1 MVMARRP
8 HRHLHHHTWPQ
19 RLIFGFNFVVALG
32 MLVGGGA
39 LVYANQRVTDRKV
52 VSIAPTGEQSSGS
65 GALSDDA
72 LDDIPEGDLSSK
84 NFLITGRDNNECV
97 DSNSR
102 YGKTVEGRTGYA
114 GLTDTIMIIRV
125 NPAENKAAVLSFPRD
140 LYVKIAKSDSK
151 NRINTAF
158 RPNEPQRLVD
168 TIMTNFGIGV
178 DHYIAVDFCA
188 FKTIVNA
195 VGGVRIPFAY
205 PARDK
210 NTVFEV
216 KKPGCAELDGDAALA
231 YVRSRHYAYFDPDK
245 NKWISDPSG
254 DWGRIARQQ
263 DFLRRVLRAALDKG
277 VTNPAVANDLLG
289 AALDNVVTD
298 DNLSPLNM
306 LQLARAMREVS
317 EDDVRTY
324 TVDGVM
330 KRIAGQSVIEPTI
343 NNDTMKAILGIFRGE
358 TTIGEGNKQLG
369 QIDAAV
375 GSSRGVRAADVTTTT
390 VAPESVN
397 QTLSQQRF
405 SVTPPDDPTCR

>member
-1 MVMARRP
+1 MARHPYR
-8 HRHLHHHTWPQ
+8 HTWPQ
-19 RLIFGFNFVVALG
+19 RLIFGFNIVVAVGL
-32 MLVGGGA
+32 LIGGGA

-52 VSIAPTGEQSSGS
+52 VTIQPSSAAS
-65 GALSDDA
+65 ADGAVSSDE
-72 LDDIPEGDLSSK
+72 LDNIPEGDLSTK

-97 DSNSR
+97 DSDSK

-125 NPAENKAAVLSFPRD
+125 NPKDNQAAVLSFPRD
-140 LYVKIAKSDSK
+140 LYVRIAKSDSR

-168 TIMTNFGIGV
+168 TIMTNFGVSV

-195 VGGVRIPFAY
+195 VGGVSIPFAY
-205 PARDK
+205 AARDK
-210 NTVFEV
+210 NTMFQV
-216 KKPGCAELDGDAALA
+216 KQPGCAKLDGDAALA
-231 YVRSRHYAYFDPDK
+231 YVRSRHYAYFDPKK
-245 NKWISDPSG
+245 NKWVGDPSG

-277 VTNPAVANDLLG
+277 VTNPSVANELLG

-306 LQLARAMREVS
+306 LQLARAMRNVS
-317 EDDVRTY
+317 EKDVRTY

-330 KRIAGQSVIEPTI
+330 KRIGGQSVIEPTI
-343 NNDTMKAILGIFRGE
+343 NNETMKAILGIFRGD
-358 TTIGEGNKQLG
+358 TSISEGNKQIG
-369 QIDAAV
+369 QVDAAV
-375 GSSRGVRAADVTTTT
+375 GSGRGVRSADVTTTT
-390 VAPESVN
+390 TVPGSVN

>member
-1 MVMARRP
+1 FR
-8 HRHLHHHTWPQ
+8 HTWPQ
-19 RLIFGFNFVVALG
+19 RLIFGFNIVVALAL
-32 MLVGGGA
+32 LVGGGA

-52 VSIAPTGEQSSGS
+52 VSISGS
-65 GALSDDA
+65 NTPKAADGAVSADELEN
-72 LDDIPEGDLSSK
+72 IPEGDLSAK

-97 DSNSR
+97 DSNSK
-102 YGKTVEGRTGYA
+102 YGKTVEGRSGYA

-125 NPAENKAAVLSFPRD
+125 DPSENKAAVLSFPRD

-168 TIMTNFGIGV
+168 TIMTNFGVGV

-195 VGGVRIPFAY
+195 VGGVRIPFAFA
-205 PARDK
+205 ARDK

-216 KKPGCAELDGDAALA
+216 KQPGCAELDGDAALA
-231 YVRSRHYAYFDPDK
+231 YVRSRHYAYFDPKK
-245 NKWISDPSG
+245 NKWIGDPSG

-277 VTNPAVANDLLG
+277 VTNPAVANQLLG

-306 LQLARAMREVS
+306 LQLARAMRNVS
-317 EDDVRTY
+317 EKDVRTY
-324 TVDGVM
+324 TVNGAM
-330 KRIAGQSVIEPTI
+330 KQIGGQSVIEPTI
-343 NNDTMKAILGIFRGE
+343 NNDTMKAILAIFRGE

-375 GSSRGVRAADVTTTT
+375 GSSRGVRSAQTTTTTT
-390 VAPESVN
+390 VPEVVN

-405 SVTPPDDPTCR
+405 SVTPPNDPTCR

>member
-1 MVMARRP
+1 MARHP
-8 HRHLHHHTWPQ
+8 HRHTWPQ
-19 RLIFGFNFVVALG
+19 RLIFGFNIVVAVGLV
-32 MLVGGGA
+32 VGGGA

-52 VSIAPTGEQSSGS
+52 VSIKPTGEQAAGN
-65 GALSDDA
+65 GAVSADD
-72 LDDIPEGDLSSK
+72 LENIPEGDLSSK

-97 DSNSR
+97 DSESK

-195 VGGVRIPFAY
+195 VGGVRIPFAFA
-205 PARDK
+205 ARDK
-210 NTVFEV
+210 NTLFEV
-216 KKPGCAELDGDAALA
+216 TEPGCAELNGDAALA
-231 YVRSRHYAYFDPDK
+231 YVRSRHYSYFDPKK
-245 NKWISDPSG
+245 NKWIGDPSG

-277 VTNPAVANDLLG
+277 VTNPAVANQLLG

-306 LQLARAMREVS
+306 LQLARAMRNVS
-317 EDDVRTY
+317 EKDVRTY
-324 TVDGVM
+324 TVDGAM

-343 NNDTMKAILGIFRGE
+343 NNDAMKAILGIFRGE
-358 TTIGEGNKQLG
+358 TTIGEGNEQLG
-369 QIDAAV
+369 LIDAAV
-375 GSSRGVRAADVTTTT
+375 GSTRGIRAADVTTTT

-405 SVTPPDDPTCR
+405 SVTPPDDPSCR

>member
-1 MVMARRP
+1 MARRP
-8 HRHLHHHTWPQ
+8 QRHLRHHTWPQ
-19 RLIFGFNFVVALG
+19 RLIFGFNIVVAVGL
-32 MLVGGGA
+32 LIGGGA

-52 VSIAPTGEQSSGS
+52 VSIKPTGEQVGTN
-65 GALSDDA
+65 GAVSADE
-72 LDDIPEGDLSSK
+72 LDDIPVGDLSSK

-97 DSNSR
+97 DSDSQ

-205 PARDK
+205 AARDK
-210 NTVFEV
+210 NTLFQV
-216 KKPGCAELDGDAALA
+216 KQPGCAELDGDAALA
-231 YVRSRHYAYFDPDK
+231 YVRSRHYAYFDTKK
-245 NKWISDPSG
+245 NKWIGDPSG

-277 VTNPAVANDLLG
+277 VTNPAVANELLG

-306 LQLARAMREVS
+306 LQLARAMRNVS
-317 EDDVRTY
+317 EKDVRTY
-324 TVDGVM
+324 TINGAM
-330 KRIAGQSVIEPTI
+330 KRIAGQSVIEPSI
-343 NNDTMKAILGIFRGE
+343 NNDEMKAILGIFRGE

-390 VAPESVN
+390 VAPENVN

>member
-1 MVMARRP
+1 MASQRFR
-8 HRHLHHHTWPQ
+8 HTWPQ
-19 RLIFGFNFVVALG
+19 RLIFGFNIVVAVAL
-32 MLVGGGA
+32 LVGGGA

-52 VSIAPTGEQSSGS
+52 VSISGTNS
-65 GALSDDA
+65 QKVADGAVSADELEN
-72 LDDIPEGDLSSK
+72 IPEGDLSAK

-97 DSNSR
+97 DSNSK
-102 YGKTVEGRTGYA
+102 YGKTVEGRSGYA

-125 NPAENKAAVLSFPRD
+125 DPAENKAAVLSFPRD
-140 LYVKIAKSDSK
+140 LYVRIAKSDSK

-168 TIMTNFGIGV
+168 TIMTNFGVGV

-195 VGGVRIPFAY
+195 VGGVRIPFAFA
-205 PARDK
+205 ARDK

-216 KKPGCAELDGDAALA
+216 KQPGCAELDGDAALA
-231 YVRSRHYAYFDPDK
+231 YVRSRHYAYFDPKK

-277 VTNPAVANDLLG
+277 VTNPAVANQLLG

-306 LQLARAMREVS
+306 LQLARAMRNVS
-317 EDDVRTY
+317 EKDVRTY
-324 TVDGVM
+324 TVNGAM
-330 KRIAGQSVIEPTI
+330 KQIGGQSVIEPTI
-343 NNDTMKAILGIFRGE
+343 NNDTMKAILSIFRGE

-375 GSSRGVRAADVTTTT
+375 GSTRGVRSANTSTTTT
-390 VAPESVN
+390 VPEVVN

-405 SVTPPDDPTCR
+405 SVTPPNDPTCR

>member
-1 MVMARRP
+1 MASQRFR
-8 HRHLHHHTWPQ
+8 HTWPQ
-19 RLIFGFNFVVALG
+19 RLIFGFNIVVALAL
-32 MLVGGGA
+32 LVGGGA

-52 VSIAPTGEQSSGS
+52 VTISGS
-65 GALSDDA
+65 NTPKAADGAVSADELEN
-72 LDDIPEGDLSSK
+72 IPEGDLSAK

-97 DSNSR
+97 DSNSK
-102 YGKTVEGRTGYA
+102 YGKTVEGRSGYA

-125 NPAENKAAVLSFPRD
+125 DPSENKAAVLSFPRD

-168 TIMTNFGIGV
+168 TIMTNFGVGV

-195 VGGVRIPFAY
+195 VGGVRIPFAFA
-205 PARDK
+205 ARDK

-216 KKPGCAELDGDAALA
+216 KQPGCAELDGDAALA
-231 YVRSRHYAYFDPDK
+231 YVRSRHYAYFDPKK
-245 NKWISDPSG
+245 NKWIGDPSG

-277 VTNPAVANDLLG
+277 VTNPAVANQLLG

-306 LQLARAMREVS
+306 LQLARAMRNVS
-317 EDDVRTY
+317 EKDVRTY
-324 TVDGVM
+324 TVNGAM
-330 KRIAGQSVIEPTI
+330 KQIGGQSVIEPTI
-343 NNDTMKAILGIFRGE
+343 NNDTMKAILAIFRGE

-375 GSSRGVRAADVTTTT
+375 GSSRGVRSAQTTTTTT
-390 VAPESVN
+390 VPEVVN

-405 SVTPPDDPTCR
+405 SVTPPNDPTCR

>member
-1 MVMARRP
+1 MASQRFR
-8 HRHLHHHTWPQ
+8 HTWPQ
-19 RLIFGFNFVVALG
+19 RLIFGFNIVVAVAL
-32 MLVGGGA
+32 LVGGGA

-52 VSIAPTGEQSSGS
+52 VSISGTNS
-65 GALSDDA
+65 QKVSDGAVSADELEN
-72 LDDIPEGDLSSK
+72 IPEGDLSAK

-97 DSNSR
+97 DSNSK
-102 YGKTVEGRTGYA
+102 YGKTVEGRSGYA

-125 NPAENKAAVLSFPRD
+125 DPAENKAAVLSFPRD
-140 LYVKIAKSDSK
+140 LYVRIAKSDSK

-168 TIMTNFGIGV
+168 TIMTNFGVGV

-195 VGGVRIPFAY
+195 VGGVRIPFAFA
-205 PARDK
+205 ARDK

-216 KKPGCAELDGDAALA
+216 KQPGCTELDGDAALA
-231 YVRSRHYAYFDPDK
+231 YVRSRHYAYFDPKK

-277 VTNPAVANDLLG
+277 VTNPAVANQLLG

-306 LQLARAMREVS
+306 LQLARAMRNVS
-317 EDDVRTY
+317 EKDVRTY
-324 TVDGVM
+324 TVNGAM
-330 KRIAGQSVIEPTI
+330 KQIGGQSVIEPTI
-343 NNDTMKAILGIFRGE
+343 NNDTMKAILSIFRGE

-375 GSSRGVRAADVTTTT
+375 GSTRGVRSANTSTTTT
-390 VAPESVN
+390 VPEVVN

-405 SVTPPDDPTCR
+405 SVTPPNDPTCR

>member
-1 MVMARRP
+1 MAR
-8 HRHLHHHTWPQ
+8 HHFRHTWPQ
-19 RLIFGFNFVVALG
+19 RLIFGFNFVVAFGL
-32 MLVGGGA
+32 LVGGAA

-52 VSIAPTGEQSSGS
+52 VTITPSGK
-65 GALSDDA
+65 GADDGA
-72 LDDIPEGDLSSK
+72 VSADQLDNIPEGDLSSK

-97 DSNSR
+97 DSDSK

-125 NPAENKAAVLSFPRD
+125 SPKENQAAVLSFPRD
-140 LYVKIAKSDSK
+140 LYVRIAKSDSR

-168 TIMTNFGIGV
+168 TIMTNFGVPV

-195 VGGVRIPFAY
+195 IGGVRIPFAY
-205 PARDK
+205 AARDK
-210 NTVFEV
+210 NTLFQV
-216 KKPGCAELDGDAALA
+216 KEPGCAKLNGDAALA
-231 YVRSRHYAYFDPDK
+231 YVRSRHYAYFDPKK
-245 NKWISDPSG
+245 NKWIGDPSG

-263 DFLRRVLRAALDKG
+263 DFLRRVLRSALDKG
-277 VTNPAVANDLLG
+277 VTNPAIANDLLG

-306 LQLARAMREVS
+306 LQLARAMRNVS
-317 EDDVRTY
+317 EKDVRTY

-330 KRIAGQSVIEPTI
+330 KRIGGQSVIEPTI

-358 TTIGEGNKQLG
+358 TSISEGNSQIG
-369 QIDAAV
+369 QVDAAV
-375 GSSRGVRAADVTTTT
+375 GSSRGIRSSNPTTTT
-390 VAPESVN
+390 LPDSVN
-397 QTLSQQRF
+397 QTLAQQRF
-405 SVTPPDDPTCR
+405 SVTPPNDPTCR

>member
-1 MVMARRP
+1 MARRP
-8 HRHLHHHTWPQ
+8 QRHLRHHTWPQ
-19 RLIFGFNFVVALG
+19 RLIFGFNIVVAVGL
-32 MLVGGGA
+32 LLGGGA

-52 VSIAPTGEQSSGS
+52 VSIKPTGEQSVSD
-65 GALSDDA
+65 GAVSADE
-72 LDDIPEGDLSSK
+72 LDNLPEGDLSSK
-84 NFLITGRDNNECV
+84 NFLITGRDNNECL
-97 DSNSR
+97 DSDSR
-102 YGKTVEGRTGYA
+102 YGETVEGRSGYA

-168 TIMTNFGIGV
+168 TIMTNFGIGIN
-178 DHYIAVDFCA
+178 HYIAIDFCA

-195 VGGVRIPFAY
+195 VGGVRIPFAHA
-205 PARDK
+205 ARDK
-210 NTVFEV
+210 NTLFEV
-216 KKPGCAELDGDAALA
+216 EQPGCAELDGDAALA
-231 YVRSRHYAYFDPDK
+231 YVRSRHYAYFDSKK
-245 NKWISDPSG
+245 NKWIGDPSG

-277 VTNPAVANDLLG
+277 VTNPAVANRLLG

-298 DNLSPLNM
+298 DKLSPLNM
-306 LQLARAMREVS
+306 LQLARAMRNVS
-317 EDDVRTY
+317 EKDVRTY
-324 TVDGVM
+324 TVDGAA

-343 NNDTMKAILGIFRGE
+343 NSDAMKAILGIFRGE
-358 TTIGEGNKQLG
+358 TTIGEGNKTLG

-390 VAPESVN
+390 VAPENVN

-405 SVTPPDDPTCR
+405 SVTPPNDPTCR

>member
-1 MVMARRP
+1 MASQRFR
-8 HRHLHHHTWPQ
+8 HTWPQ
-19 RLIFGFNFVVALG
+19 RLIFGFNIVVAVAL
-32 MLVGGGA
+32 LVGGGA

-52 VSIAPTGEQSSGS
+52 VSISGTNS
-65 GALSDDA
+65 QKVSDGAVSADELEN
-72 LDDIPEGDLSSK
+72 IPEGDLSAK

-97 DSNSR
+97 DSNSK
-102 YGKTVEGRTGYA
+102 YGKTVEGRSGYA

-125 NPAENKAAVLSFPRD
+125 DPAENKAAVLSFPRD
-140 LYVKIAKSDSK
+140 LYVRIAKSDSK

-168 TIMTNFGIGV
+168 TIMTNFGVGV

-195 VGGVRIPFAY
+195 VGGVRIPFAFA
-205 PARDK
+205 ARDK

-216 KKPGCAELDGDAALA
+216 KQPGCAELDGDAALA
-231 YVRSRHYAYFDPDK
+231 YVRSRHYAYFDPKK

-277 VTNPAVANDLLG
+277 VTNPAVANQLLG

-306 LQLARAMREVS
+306 LQLARAMRNVS
-317 EDDVRTY
+317 EKDVRTY
-324 TVDGVM
+324 TVNGAM
-330 KRIAGQSVIEPTI
+330 KQIGGQSVIEPTI
-343 NNDTMKAILGIFRGE
+343 NNDTMKAILSIFRGE

-375 GSSRGVRAADVTTTT
+375 GSTRGVRSANTSTTTT
-390 VAPESVN
+390 VPEVVN

-405 SVTPPDDPTCR
+405 SVTPPNDPTCR

>member
-1 MVMARRP
+1 MARHP
-8 HRHLHHHTWPQ
+8 HRHTWPQ
-19 RLIFGFNFVVALG
+19 RLIFGFNIVVAVGLV
-32 MLVGGGA
+32 VGGGA

-52 VSIAPTGEQSSGS
+52 VSIKPTGEQAAGN
-65 GALSDDA
+65 GAVSAGDLEN
-72 LDDIPEGDLSSK
+72 IPEGDLSSK

-97 DSNSR
+97 DSESK

-195 VGGVRIPFAY
+195 VGGVRIPFAFA
-205 PARDK
+205 ARDK
-210 NTVFEV
+210 NTLFEV
-216 KKPGCAELDGDAALA
+216 TEPGCAELNGDAALA
-231 YVRSRHYAYFDPDK
+231 YVRSRHYSYFDPKK
-245 NKWISDPSG
+245 NKWIGDPSG

-277 VTNPAVANDLLG
+277 VTNPAVANQLLG

-306 LQLARAMREVS
+306 LQLARAMRNVS
-317 EDDVRTY
+317 EKDVRTY
-324 TVDGVM
+324 TVDGAM

-343 NNDTMKAILGIFRGE
+343 NNDAMKAILGIFRGE
-358 TTIGEGNKQLG
+358 TTIGEGNEQLG
-369 QIDAAV
+369 LIDAAV
-375 GSSRGVRAADVTTTT
+375 GSTRGIRAADVTTTT

-405 SVTPPDDPTCR
+405 SVTPPDDQSCR

>member
-1 MVMARRP
+1 MARHPFR
-8 HRHLHHHTWPQ
+8 HTWPQ
-19 RLIFGFNFVVALG
+19 RLIFGFNLVVAVGL
-32 MLVGGGA
+32 LVGGGA

-52 VSIAPTGEQSSGS
+52 VTISPSENPSGG
-65 GALSDDA
+65 GAVAADE
-72 LDDIPEGDLSSK
+72 LDDIPEGDLSTK

-97 DSNSR
+97 DSNSK

-125 NPAENKAAVLSFPRD
+125 NPKENQAAVLSFPRD
-140 LYVKIAKSDSK
+140 LYVRIAKSDSR

-168 TIMTNFGIGV
+168 TIMTNFGVPV

-195 VGGVRIPFAY
+195 VGGVSIPFAY
-205 PARDK
+205 AARDK
-210 NTVFEV
+210 NTVFQV
-216 KKPGCAELDGDAALA
+216 KEPGCAKLDGDAALA
-231 YVRSRHYAYFDPDK
+231 YVRSRHYAYFDPKK

-277 VTNPAVANDLLG
+277 VTNPAIANDLLG

-298 DNLSPLNM
+298 DKLSPLNM
-306 LQLARAMREVS
+306 LQLARAMKNVS
-317 EDDVRTY
+317 EKDVRTY

-330 KRIAGQSVIEPTI
+330 KRIGGQSVIEPTI
-343 NNDTMKAILGIFRGE
+343 NNDTMKAILGVFRGD
-358 TTIGEGNKQLG
+358 TTISEGNKQIG
-369 QIDAAV
+369 QVDAAV
-375 GSSRGVRAADVTTTT
+375 GSTRGVQSADVTTTT
-390 VAPESVN
+390 TVPGSVN

>member
-1 MVMARRP
+1 MASQRFR
-8 HRHLHHHTWPQ
+8 HTWPQ
-19 RLIFGFNFVVALG
+19 RLIFGFNIVVALAL
-32 MLVGGGA
+32 LVGGGA

-52 VSIAPTGEQSSGS
+52 VSISGS
-65 GALSDDA
+65 NTPKAADGAVSADELEN
-72 LDDIPEGDLSSK
+72 IPEGDLSAK

-97 DSNSR
+97 DSNSK
-102 YGKTVEGRTGYA
+102 YGKTVEGRSGYA

-125 NPAENKAAVLSFPRD
+125 DPSENKAAVLSFPRD

-168 TIMTNFGIGV
+168 TIMTNFGVGV

-195 VGGVRIPFAY
+195 VGGVRIPFAFA
-205 PARDK
+205 ARDK

-216 KKPGCAELDGDAALA
+216 KQPGCAELDGDAALA
-231 YVRSRHYAYFDPDK
+231 YVRSRHYAYFDPKK
-245 NKWISDPSG
+245 NKWVGDPSG

-277 VTNPAVANDLLG
+277 VTNPAVANQLLG

-306 LQLARAMREVS
+306 LQLARAMRNVS
-317 EDDVRTY
+317 EKDVRTY
-324 TVDGVM
+324 TVNGAM
-330 KRIAGQSVIEPTI
+330 KQIGGQSVIEPTI
-343 NNDTMKAILGIFRGE
+343 NNDTMKAILAIFRGE
-358 TTIGEGNKQLG
+358 TTIDEGNKQLG

-375 GSSRGVRAADVTTTT
+375 GSSRGIRSAQTTTTTT
-390 VAPESVN
+390 VPEVVN

-405 SVTPPDDPTCR
+405 SVTPPNDPTCR

>member
-1 MVMARRP
+1 MASQRFR
-8 HRHLHHHTWPQ
+8 HTWPQ
-19 RLIFGFNFVVALG
+19 RLIFGFNIVVALAL
-32 MLVGGGA
+32 LVGGGA

-52 VSIAPTGEQSSGS
+52 VSISGS
-65 GALSDDA
+65 NTPKAAEGAVSADELEN
-72 LDDIPEGDLSSK
+72 IPEGDLSAK

-97 DSNSR
+97 DSNSK
-102 YGKTVEGRTGYA
+102 YGKTVEGRSGYA

-125 NPAENKAAVLSFPRD
+125 DPSENKAAVLSFPRD

-168 TIMTNFGIGV
+168 TIMTNFGVGV

-195 VGGVRIPFAY
+195 VGGVRIPFAFA
-205 PARDK
+205 ARDK

-216 KKPGCAELDGDAALA
+216 KQPGCAELDGDAALA
-231 YVRSRHYAYFDPDK
+231 YVRSRHYAYFDPKK
-245 NKWISDPSG
+245 NKWIGDPSG

-277 VTNPAVANDLLG
+277 VTNPAVANQLLG

-298 DNLSPLNM
+298 DNLSPLKM
-306 LQLARAMREVS
+306 LQLARAMRNVS
-317 EDDVRTY
+317 EKDVRTY
-324 TVDGVM
+324 TVNGAM
-330 KRIAGQSVIEPTI
+330 KQIGGQSVIEPTI
-343 NNDTMKAILGIFRGE
+343 NNDTMKAILAIFRGE

-375 GSSRGVRAADVTTTT
+375 GSSRGVRSAQTTTTTT
-390 VAPESVN
+390 VPEVVN

-405 SVTPPDDPTCR
+405 SVTPPNDPTCR

>member
-1 MVMARRP
+1 MARHPFR
-8 HRHLHHHTWPQ
+8 HTWPQ
-19 RLIFGFNFVVALG
+19 RLIFGFNLVVAVGL
-32 MLVGGGA
+32 LVGGGA

-52 VSIAPTGEQSSGS
+52 VTISPSANASID
-65 GALSDDA
+65 GAVATDE
-72 LDDIPEGDLSSK
+72 LDNIPEGDLSTK

-97 DSNSR
+97 DSDSK

-125 NPAENKAAVLSFPRD
+125 NPKENEAAVLSFPRD
-140 LYVKIAKSDSK
+140 LYVRIAKSDSR

-168 TIMTNFGIGV
+168 TIMTNFGVSV

-195 VGGVRIPFAY
+195 VGGVSIPFAY
-205 PARDK
+205 AARDK
-210 NTVFEV
+210 NTMFQV
-216 KKPGCAELDGDAALA
+216 KAPGCAKLDGDAALA
-231 YVRSRHYAYFDPDK
+231 YVRSRHYAYFDPKK
-245 NKWISDPSG
+245 NKWVGDPSG

-277 VTNPAVANDLLG
+277 VTNPAIANELLG

-306 LQLARAMREVS
+306 LQLARAMKNVS
-317 EDDVRTY
+317 EKDVRTY

-330 KRIAGQSVIEPTI
+330 KRIGGQSVIEPTI
-343 NNDTMKAILGIFRGE
+343 NNDTMKAILGVFRGD
-358 TTIGEGNKQLG
+358 TTISEGNKQIG
-369 QIDAAV
+369 QVDAAV
-375 GSSRGVRAADVTTTT
+375 GSARGVRSADVTTTT
-390 VAPESVN
+390 VPGSVN

>member
-1 MVMARRP
+1 MASQRFR
-8 HRHLHHHTWPQ
+8 HTWPQ
-19 RLIFGFNFVVALG
+19 RLIFGFNIVVALAL
-32 MLVGGGA
+32 LVGGAA

-52 VSIAPTGEQSSGS
+52 VSISGS
-65 GALSDDA
+65 NTPKVADGAVSADELEN
-72 LDDIPEGDLSSK
+72 IPEGDLSAK

-97 DSNSR
+97 DSNSK
-102 YGKTVEGRTGYA
+102 YGKTVEGRSGYA

-125 NPAENKAAVLSFPRD
+125 DPSENKAAVLSFPRD

-168 TIMTNFGIGV
+168 TIMTNFGVGV

-195 VGGVRIPFAY
+195 VGGVRIPFAFA
-205 PARDK
+205 ARDK

-216 KKPGCAELDGDAALA
+216 KQPGCAELDGDAALA
-231 YVRSRHYAYFDPDK
+231 YVRSRHYAYFDPKK
-245 NKWISDPSG
+245 NKWVGDPSG

-277 VTNPAVANDLLG
+277 VTNPAVANQLLG

-306 LQLARAMREVS
+306 LQLARAMRNVS
-317 EDDVRTY
+317 EKDVRTY
-324 TVDGVM
+324 TVNGAM
-330 KRIAGQSVIEPTI
+330 KQIGGQSVIEPTI
-343 NNDTMKAILGIFRGE
+343 NNDTMKAILAIFRGE
-358 TTIGEGNKQLG
+358 TTIDEGNKQLG

-375 GSSRGVRAADVTTTT
+375 GSSRGVRSAQTTTTTT
-390 VAPESVN
+390 VPEVVN

-405 SVTPPDDPTCR
+405 SVTPPNDPTCR

>member
-1 MVMARRP
+1 MARHPYR
-8 HRHLHHHTWPQ
+8 HTWPQ
-19 RLIFGFNFVVALG
+19 RLIFGFNIVVAVGL
-32 MLVGGGA
+32 LIGGGA

-52 VSIAPTGEQSSGS
+52 VTIQPS
-65 GALSDDA
+65 GAASTDGA
-72 LDDIPEGDLSSK
+72 MSAEELDDIPEGDLSTK

-97 DSNSR
+97 DSDSK

-125 NPAENKAAVLSFPRD
+125 NPKENQAAVLSFPRD
-140 LYVKIAKSDSK
+140 LYVRIAKSDSR

-168 TIMTNFGIGV
+168 TIMTNFGVSV

-195 VGGVRIPFAY
+195 VGGVSIPFAY
-205 PARDK
+205 AARDK
-210 NTVFEV
+210 NTMFQV
-216 KKPGCAELDGDAALA
+216 KEPGCAKLDGDAALA
-231 YVRSRHYAYFDPDK
+231 YVRSRHYAYFDPKK
-245 NKWISDPSG
+245 NKWVGDPSG

-277 VTNPAVANDLLG
+277 VTNPSVANELLG

-306 LQLARAMREVS
+306 LQLARAMRNVS
-317 EDDVRTY
+317 EKDVRTY

-330 KRIAGQSVIEPTI
+330 KRIGGQSVIEPTI
-343 NNDTMKAILGIFRGE
+343 NNDTMKAILGIFRGD
-358 TTIGEGNKQLG
+358 TSISEGNKQIG
-369 QIDAAV
+369 QVDAAV
-375 GSSRGVRAADVTTTT
+375 GSTRGVRSADVTTTT
-390 VAPESVN
+390 TVPGSVN

>member
-1 MVMARRP
+1 
-8 HRHLHHHTWPQ
+8 
-19 RLIFGFNFVVALG
+19 VVAVAL
-32 MLVGGGA
+32 LVGGGA

-52 VSIAPTGEQSSGS
+52 VSISGTNS
-65 GALSDDA
+65 QKVSDGAVSADELEN
-72 LDDIPEGDLSSK
+72 IPEGDLSAK

-97 DSNSR
+97 DSNSK
-102 YGKTVEGRTGYA
+102 YGKTVEGRSGYA

-125 NPAENKAAVLSFPRD
+125 DPAENKAAVLSFPRD
-140 LYVKIAKSDSK
+140 LYVRIAKSDSK

-168 TIMTNFGIGV
+168 TIMTNFGVGV

-195 VGGVRIPFAY
+195 VGGVRIPFAFA
-205 PARDK
+205 ARDK

-216 KKPGCAELDGDAALA
+216 KQPGCAELDGDAALA
-231 YVRSRHYAYFDPDK
+231 YVRSRHYAYFDPKK

-277 VTNPAVANDLLG
+277 VTNPAVANQLLG

-306 LQLARAMREVS
+306 LQLARAMRNVS
-317 EDDVRTY
+317 EKDVRTY
-324 TVDGVM
+324 TVNGAM
-330 KRIAGQSVIEPTI
+330 KQIGGQSVIEPTI
-343 NNDTMKAILGIFRGE
+343 NNDTMKAILSIFRGE

-375 GSSRGVRAADVTTTT
+375 GSTRGVRSANTSTTTT
-390 VAPESVN
+390 VPEVVN

-405 SVTPPDDPTCR
+405 SVTPPNDPTCR

>member
-1 MVMARRP
+1 MASQRFR
-8 HRHLHHHTWPQ
+8 HTWPQ
-19 RLIFGFNFVVALG
+19 RLIFGFNIVVALAL
-32 MLVGGGA
+32 LVGGGA

-52 VSIAPTGEQSSGS
+52 VSISGS
-65 GALSDDA
+65 NTPKAADGAVSADELEN
-72 LDDIPEGDLSSK
+72 IPEGDLSAK

-97 DSNSR
+97 DSNSK
-102 YGKTVEGRTGYA
+102 YGKTVEGRSGYA

-125 NPAENKAAVLSFPRD
+125 DPSENKAAVLSFPRD

-168 TIMTNFGIGV
+168 TIMTNFGVGV

-195 VGGVRIPFAY
+195 VGGVRIPFAFA
-205 PARDK
+205 ARDK

-216 KKPGCAELDGDAALA
+216 KQPGCAELDGDAALA
-231 YVRSRHYAYFDPDK
+231 YVRSRHYAYFDPKK
-245 NKWISDPSG
+245 NKWIGDPSG

-277 VTNPAVANDLLG
+277 VTNPAVANQLLG

-306 LQLARAMREVS
+306 LQLARAMRNVS
-317 EDDVRTY
+317 EKDVRTY
-324 TVDGVM
+324 TVNGAM
-330 KRIAGQSVIEPTI
+330 KQIGGQSVIEPTI
-343 NNDTMKAILGIFRGE
+343 NNDTMKAILAIFRGE

-375 GSSRGVRAADVTTTT
+375 GSSRGVRSAQTTTTTT
-390 VAPESVN
+390 VPEVVN

-405 SVTPPDDPTCR
+405 SVTPPNDPTCR

>member
-1 MVMARRP
+1 MARHP
-8 HRHLHHHTWPQ
+8 HRHTWPQ
-19 RLIFGFNFVVALG
+19 RFIFGFNIVVAVGL
-32 MLVGGGA
+32 LIGGGA

-52 VSIAPTGEQSSGS
+52 VTIQPSGVAPSDGAVSS
-65 GALSDDA
+65 DQ
-72 LDDIPEGDLSSK
+72 LDDIPEGDLGTK
-84 NFLITGRDNNECV
+84 NFLVTGRDNNECV
-97 DSNSR
+97 DSNSK

-125 NPAENKAAVLSFPRD
+125 NPKENQAAVLSFPRD
-140 LYVKIAKSDSK
+140 LYVRIAKSDSR

-168 TIMTNFGIGV
+168 TIMTNFGVAV

-195 VGGVRIPFAY
+195 VGGVSIPFAY
-205 PARDK
+205 AARDK
-210 NTVFEV
+210 NTMFEV
-216 KKPGCAELDGDAALA
+216 KEPGCAKLDGDAALA
-231 YVRSRHYAYFDPDK
+231 YVRSRHYAYFDPKK
-245 NKWISDPSG
+245 NKWIGDPSG

-277 VTNPAVANDLLG
+277 VTNPSVANELLG

-306 LQLARAMREVS
+306 LQLARAMRNVS
-317 EDDVRTY
+317 EKDVRTY

-330 KRIAGQSVIEPTI
+330 KRIGGQSVIEPTI
-343 NNDTMKAILGIFRGE
+343 NNDTMKAVLGIFRGD
-358 TTIGEGNKQLG
+358 TSISDGNKQIG
-369 QIDAAV
+369 QVDAAV
-375 GSSRGVRAADVTTTT
+375 GSTRGVRSADVSTTTT
-390 VAPESVN
+390 VPGSVN

>member
-1 MVMARRP
+1 MARHPNR
-8 HRHLHHHTWPQ
+8 HTWPQ
-19 RLIFGFNFVVALG
+19 RLIFGFNIVVAIGL
-32 MLVGGGA
+32 LIGGGA

-52 VSIAPTGEQSSGS
+52 VTIQPSGTPS
-65 GALSDDA
+65 ADGAVSADE
-72 LDDIPEGDLSSK
+72 LDSIPEGDLSTK

-97 DSNSR
+97 DSDSK

-125 NPAENKAAVLSFPRD
+125 NPKDNQAAVLSFPRD
-140 LYVKIAKSDSK
+140 LYVRIAKSDSR

-168 TIMTNFGIGV
+168 TIMTNFGVSV

-195 VGGVRIPFAY
+195 VGGVSIPFAY
-205 PARDK
+205 AARDK
-210 NTVFEV
+210 NTMFQV
-216 KKPGCAELDGDAALA
+216 KEPGCAKLDGDAALA
-231 YVRSRHYAYFDPDK
+231 YVRSRHYAYFDPKK
-245 NKWISDPSG
+245 NKWIGDPSG

-277 VTNPAVANDLLG
+277 VTNPSVANELLG

-306 LQLARAMREVS
+306 LQLARAMRNVS
-317 EDDVRTY
+317 EKDVRTY

-330 KRIAGQSVIEPTI
+330 KRIGGQSVIEPTI
-343 NNDTMKAILGIFRGE
+343 NNETMKAILGIFRGD
-358 TTIGEGNKQLG
+358 TSISEGNEQIG
-369 QIDAAV
+369 QVDAAV
-375 GSSRGVRAADVTTTT
+375 GSGRGVRSADVTTTT
-390 VAPESVN
+390 TVPGSVN

>member
-1 MVMARRP
+1 MARHPFR
-8 HRHLHHHTWPQ
+8 HTWPQ
-19 RLIFGFNFVVALG
+19 RLIFGFNLVVAVGL
-32 MLVGGGA
+32 LVGGGA

-52 VSIAPTGEQSSGS
+52 VTIAPSADQSAD
-65 GALSDDA
+65 GAVASDE
-72 LDDIPEGDLSSK
+72 LDNIPEGDLSTK

-97 DSNSR
+97 DSNSK

-125 NPAENKAAVLSFPRD
+125 NPKENEAAVLSFPRD
-140 LYVKIAKSDSK
+140 LYVRIAKSDSR

-168 TIMTNFGIGV
+168 TIMTNFGVPV

-195 VGGVRIPFAY
+195 VGGVSIPFAY
-205 PARDK
+205 AARDK
-210 NTVFEV
+210 NTMFQV
-216 KKPGCAELDGDAALA
+216 KAPGCAKLDGDAALA
-231 YVRSRHYAYFDPDK
+231 YVRSRHYAYFDPKK

-277 VTNPAVANDLLG
+277 VTNPAIANELLG

-306 LQLARAMREVS
+306 LQLARAMKNVS
-317 EDDVRTY
+317 EKDVRTY

-330 KRIAGQSVIEPTI
+330 KRIGGQSVIEPTI
-343 NNDTMKAILGIFRGE
+343 NNETMKAILGVFRGD
-358 TTIGEGNKQLG
+358 TTIGEGNKQIG
-369 QIDAAV
+369 QVDAAV
-375 GSSRGVRAADVTTTT
+375 GSTRGVRSADATTTTT
-390 VAPESVN
+390 VPGSVN

>member
-1 MVMARRP
+1 MASQRFR
-8 HRHLHHHTWPQ
+8 HTWPQ
-19 RLIFGFNFVVALG
+19 RLIFGFNIVVAVAL
-32 MLVGGGA
+32 LVGGGA

-52 VSIAPTGEQSSGS
+52 VSISGTYS
-65 GALSDDA
+65 QKVADGAVSADELEN
-72 LDDIPEGDLSSK
+72 IPEGDLSAK

-97 DSNSR
+97 DSNSK
-102 YGKTVEGRTGYA
+102 YGKTVEGRSGYA

-125 NPAENKAAVLSFPRD
+125 DPAENKAAVLSFPRD
-140 LYVKIAKSDSK
+140 LYVRIAKSDSK

-168 TIMTNFGIGV
+168 TIMTNFGVGV

-195 VGGVRIPFAY
+195 VGGVRIPFAFA
-205 PARDK
+205 ARDK

-216 KKPGCAELDGDAALA
+216 KQPGCAELDGDAALA
-231 YVRSRHYAYFDPDK
+231 YVRSRHYAYFDPKK

-277 VTNPAVANDLLG
+277 VTNPAVANQLLG

-298 DNLSPLNM
+298 DNLSPLKM
-306 LQLARAMREVS
+306 LQLARAMRNVS
-317 EDDVRTY
+317 EKDVRTY
-324 TVDGVM
+324 TVNGAM
-330 KRIAGQSVIEPTI
+330 KQIGGQSVIEPTI
-343 NNDTMKAILGIFRGE
+343 NNDTMKAILSIFRGE

-375 GSSRGVRAADVTTTT
+375 GSTRGVRSANTSTTTT
-390 VAPESVN
+390 VPEVVN

-405 SVTPPDDPTCR
+405 SVTPPNDPTCR

>member
-1 MVMARRP
+1 MASQRFR
-8 HRHLHHHTWPQ
+8 HTWPQ
-19 RLIFGFNFVVALG
+19 RLIFGFNIVVAVAL
-32 MLVGGGA
+32 LVGGGA

-52 VSIAPTGEQSSGS
+52 VSISGTNS
-65 GALSDDA
+65 QKVADGAVSADELEN
-72 LDDIPEGDLSSK
+72 IPEGDLSAK

-97 DSNSR
+97 DSNSK
-102 YGKTVEGRTGYA
+102 YGKTVEGRSGYA

-125 NPAENKAAVLSFPRD
+125 DPAENKAAVLSFPRD
-140 LYVKIAKSDSK
+140 LYVRIAKSDSK

-168 TIMTNFGIGV
+168 TIVTNFGVGV

-195 VGGVRIPFAY
+195 VGGVRIPFAFA
-205 PARDK
+205 ARDK

-216 KKPGCAELDGDAALA
+216 KQPGCAELDGDAALA
-231 YVRSRHYAYFDPDK
+231 YVRSRHYAYFDPKK

-277 VTNPAVANDLLG
+277 VTNPAVANQLLG

-306 LQLARAMREVS
+306 LQLARAMRNVS
-317 EDDVRTY
+317 EKDVRTY
-324 TVDGVM
+324 TVNGAM
-330 KRIAGQSVIEPTI
+330 KQIGGQSVIEPTI
-343 NNDTMKAILGIFRGE
+343 NNDTMKAILSIFRGE

-375 GSSRGVRAADVTTTT
+375 GSTRGVRSANTSTTTT
-390 VAPESVN
+390 VPEVVN

-405 SVTPPDDPTCR
+405 SVTPPNDPTCR

>member
-1 MVMARRP
+1 MARHPYR
-8 HRHLHHHTWPQ
+8 HTWPQ
-19 RLIFGFNFVVALG
+19 RLVFGFNVVVAVGL
-32 MLVGGGA
+32 LIGGGA

-52 VSIAPTGEQSSGS
+52 VTIQPS
-65 GALSDDA
+65 GATSANGAVSADE
-72 LDDIPEGDLSSK
+72 LDNIPEGDLSTK

-97 DSNSR
+97 DSNSK

-125 NPAENKAAVLSFPRD
+125 NPKENQAAVLSFPRD
-140 LYVKIAKSDSK
+140 LYVRIAKSDSR

-168 TIMTNFGIGV
+168 TIMTNFGVSV

-195 VGGVRIPFAY
+195 VGGVSIPFAY
-205 PARDK
+205 AARDK
-210 NTVFEV
+210 NTMFQV
-216 KKPGCAELDGDAALA
+216 KQPGCAKLDGDAALA
-231 YVRSRHYAYFDPDK
+231 YVRSRHYAYFDPKK
-245 NKWISDPSG
+245 NKWIGDPSG

-277 VTNPAVANDLLG
+277 VTNPSVANELLG

-306 LQLARAMREVS
+306 LQLARAMRNVS
-317 EDDVRTY
+317 EKDVRTY

-330 KRIAGQSVIEPTI
+330 KRIGGQSVIEPTI
-343 NNDTMKAILGIFRGE
+343 NNDTMKAILGIFRGD
-358 TTIGEGNKQLG
+358 TSISEGNKQIG
-369 QIDAAV
+369 QVDAAV
-375 GSSRGVRAADVTTTT
+375 GSTRGVRSADVTTTT
-390 VAPESVN
+390 TVPGSVN

-405 SVTPPDDPTCR
+405 SVTPPNDPTCR

>member
-1 MVMARRP
+1 MARHPNR
-8 HRHLHHHTWPQ
+8 HTWPQ
-19 RLIFGFNFVVALG
+19 RLIFGFNIVVAIGL
-32 MLVGGGA
+32 LIGGGA

-52 VSIAPTGEQSSGS
+52 VTIQPSGTPS
-65 GALSDDA
+65 ADGAMSADE
-72 LDDIPEGDLSSK
+72 LDSIPEGDLSTK

-97 DSNSR
+97 DSNSK

-125 NPAENKAAVLSFPRD
+125 NPKDNQAAVLSFPRD
-140 LYVKIAKSDSK
+140 LYVRIAKSDSR

-168 TIMTNFGIGV
+168 TIMTNFGVSV

-195 VGGVRIPFAY
+195 VGGVSIPFAY
-205 PARDK
+205 AARDK
-210 NTVFEV
+210 NTMFQV
-216 KKPGCAELDGDAALA
+216 KEPGCAKLDGDAALA
-231 YVRSRHYAYFDPDK
+231 YVRSRHYAYFDPKK
-245 NKWISDPSG
+245 NKWIGDPSG

-277 VTNPAVANDLLG
+277 VTNPSVANELLG

-306 LQLARAMREVS
+306 LQLARAMRNVS
-317 EDDVRTY
+317 EKDVRTY

-330 KRIAGQSVIEPTI
+330 KRIGGQSVIEPTI
-343 NNDTMKAILGIFRGE
+343 NNETMKAILGIFRGD
-358 TTIGEGNKQLG
+358 TSISEGNEQIG
-369 QIDAAV
+369 QVDAAV
-375 GSSRGVRAADVTTTT
+375 GSGRGVRSADVTTTT
-390 VAPESVN
+390 TVPGSVN

>member
-1 MVMARRP
+1 MASQRFR
-8 HRHLHHHTWPQ
+8 HTWPQ
-19 RLIFGFNFVVALG
+19 RLIFGFNIVVAVAL
-32 MLVGGGA
+32 LVGGGA

-52 VSIAPTGEQSSGS
+52 VSISGTNTQKVS
-65 GALSDDA
+65 DGAVSADELEN
-72 LDDIPEGDLSSK
+72 IPEGDLSAK

-97 DSNSR
+97 DSNSK

-125 NPAENKAAVLSFPRD
+125 DPTENKAAVLSFPRD

-168 TIMTNFGIGV
+168 TIMTNFGVGV

-195 VGGVRIPFAY
+195 VGGVRIPFAFA
-205 PARDK
+205 ARDK

-216 KKPGCAELDGDAALA
+216 KQPGCAELDGDAALA
-231 YVRSRHYAYFDPDK
+231 YVRSRHYAYFDPK
-245 NKWISDPSG
+245 KSKWISDPSG

-277 VTNPAVANDLLG
+277 VTNPAVANQLLG

-306 LQLARAMREVS
+306 LQLARAMRNVS
-317 EDDVRTY
+317 EKDVRTY
-324 TVDGVM
+324 TVNGAM
-330 KRIAGQSVIEPTI
+330 KQIGGQSVIEPTI
-343 NNDTMKAILGIFRGE
+343 NNDTMKAILAIFRGE

-375 GSSRGVRAADVTTTT
+375 GSSRGVRSANTSTTTT
-390 VAPESVN
+390 VPEVVS

-405 SVTPPDDPTCR
+405 SVTPPNDPTCR

>member
-1 MVMARRP
+1 MARRP
-8 HRHLHHHTWPQ
+8 QRHLRHHTWPQ
-19 RLIFGFNFVVALG
+19 RLIFGFNLVVAIGL
-32 MLVGGGA
+32 LAGGGA

-52 VSIAPTGEQSSGS
+52 VSIAPTGNQSNGD
-65 GALSDDA
+65 GAVSADD
-72 LDDIPEGDLSSK
+72 LENIPEGDLSSK

-97 DSNSR
+97 DSDSR

-125 NPAENKAAVLSFPRD
+125 NPTENKAAVLSFPRD

-205 PARDK
+205 AARDK
-210 NTVFEV
+210 NTLFQV
-216 KKPGCAELDGDAALA
+216 KEPGCAELDGDAALA
-231 YVRSRHYAYFDPDK
+231 YVRSRHYSYFDTKK

-277 VTNPAVANDLLG
+277 VTNPAVANELLG

-306 LQLARAMREVS
+306 LQLARAMRNVS
-317 EDDVRTY
+317 EKDVRTY
-324 TVDGVM
+324 TVDGAM

-343 NNDTMKAILGIFRGE
+343 NNDAMKAILGIFRGE

-375 GSSRGVRAADVTTTT
+375 GSSRGVRTADVTTTT
-390 VAPESVN
+390 VVPENVN
-397 QTLSQQRF
+397 QILSQQRF

>member
-1 MVMARRP
+1 MARHP
-8 HRHLHHHTWPQ
+8 HRHTWPQ
-19 RLIFGFNFVVALG
+19 RLIFGFNIVVAVGLV
-32 MLVGGGA
+32 VGGGA

-52 VSIAPTGEQSSGS
+52 VSIKPTGEQAAGN
-65 GALSDDA
+65 GAVSAGDLEN
-72 LDDIPEGDLSSK
+72 IPEGDLSSK

-97 DSNSR
+97 DSESK

-195 VGGVRIPFAY
+195 VGGVRIPFAFA
-205 PARDK
+205 ARDK
-210 NTVFEV
+210 NTLFEV
-216 KKPGCAELDGDAALA
+216 TEPGCAELNGDAALA
-231 YVRSRHYAYFDPDK
+231 YVRSRHYSYFDPKK
-245 NKWISDPSG
+245 NKWIGDPSG

-277 VTNPAVANDLLG
+277 VTNPAVANQLLG

-306 LQLARAMREVS
+306 LQLARAMRNVS
-317 EDDVRTY
+317 EKDVRTY
-324 TVDGVM
+324 TVDGAM

-343 NNDTMKAILGIFRGE
+343 NNDAMKAILGIFRGE
-358 TTIGEGNKQLG
+358 TTIGEGNEQLG
-369 QIDAAV
+369 LIDAAV
-375 GSSRGVRAADVTTTT
+375 GSTRGIRAADVTTTT

-405 SVTPPDDPTCR
+405 SVTPPDDPSCR